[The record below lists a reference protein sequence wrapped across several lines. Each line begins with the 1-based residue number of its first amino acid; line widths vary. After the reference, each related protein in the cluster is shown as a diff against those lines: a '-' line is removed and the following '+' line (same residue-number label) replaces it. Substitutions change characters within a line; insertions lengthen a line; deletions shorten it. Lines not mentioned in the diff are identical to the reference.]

1 MTLSNSS
8 WGLIVLATE
17 ISVTKCSKMSKTDLR
32 KWGKW
37 SRGAA
42 LNVNKRV
49 KRNSLNWLKVCG

>member
-1 MTLSNSS
+1 MTLSNR
-8 WGLIVLATE
+8 GLIFLATE
-17 ISVTKCSKMSKTDLR
+17 ISVTKSSKMSKIDLR

-49 KRNSLNWLKVCG
+49 D